1 MGHVAAIDKE
11 EGTVIMIQI
20 ENEIGMLEDARDYSK
35 EANALFNAPVPAELM
50 SYLQKN
56 KKTLHPQMLEKWE
69 SQGSKKQGTGKKY
82 SEPIFTPMNYL
93 WPGTTPAMWKEW
105 HKAPGLSTIFHYT

>member
-1 MGHVAAIDKE
+1 
-11 EGTVIMIQI
+11 MIQI

-56 KKTLHPQMLEKWE
+56 KKTLHPQMLEK
-69 SQGSKKQGTGKKY
+69 GK
-82 SEPIFTPMNYL
+82 PR
-93 WPGTTPAMWKEW
+93 
-105 HKAPGLSTIFHYT
+105 

>member
-1 MGHVAAIDKE
+1 MEHVAAIDKE

-56 KKTLHPQMLEKWE
+56 KKTLHPHMLEKWE
-69 SQGSKKQGTGKKY
+69 SQGSKKQGT
-82 SEPIFTPMNYL
+82 
-93 WPGTTPAMWKEW
+93 WQ
-105 HKAPGLSTIFHYT
+105 